1 MFPLPYHCQDFYRI
15 WLYIWVTQ
23 RVSYKKQ
30 DLFTL
35 REHLSSP
42 PGFSGVRVAHRF
54 SFCFVL
60 LCVFT
65 FWIMCCDV
73 RYDFGIKTLPQF
85 SIFNINV
92 RLNKVR
98 ENRSG
103 NQENLTTFDTQDTR
117 RSKKKTQHN
126 MCWTPLYAN
135 KHK

>member
-1 MFPLPYHCQDFYRI
+1 MKNVNTKL
-15 WLYIWVTQ
+15 
-23 RVSYKKQ
+23 
-30 DLFTL
+30 
-35 REHLSSP
+35 E
-42 PGFSGVRVAHRF
+42 
-54 SFCFVL
+54 
-60 LCVFT
+60 
-65 FWIMCCDV
+65 
-73 RYDFGIKTLPQF
+73 LPQF

-117 RSKKKTQHN
+117 RSKKKPQHN